1 MVSRKTKDRDIL
13 TDSLQELL
21 QNAGALSGNP
31 EAFQQKAKELQA
43 KAGNLMDSIY
53 PLEMENLTDFVKAE
67 DNPRIKAANRDVEIN
82 IKVGLT
88 AGIIVLILITYVISV
103 FIIHSIDQE
112 SPVIGA
118 LYALGLKRKQ
128 LLWH

>member
-1 MVSRKTKDRDIL
+1 
-13 TDSLQELL
+13 
-21 QNAGALSGNP
+21 
-31 EAFQQKAKELQA
+31 
-43 KAGNLMDSIY
+43 MDSIY

-118 LYALGLKRKQ
+118 CM
-128 LLWH
+128 LWA